1 MLYIKNN
8 VLIKQFILFSL
19 FFPFIDE
26 TLLRNLLKSNPDI
39 NPDYDFSSIESG
51 MNDLSHDL
59 SLVFSKYGIKG
70 LDTGDVIRDIIKV
83 FELNGYRKSLDS

>member
-1 MLYIKNN
+1 
-8 VLIKQFILFSL
+8 
-19 FFPFIDE
+19 
-26 TLLRNLLKSNPDI
+26 
-39 NPDYDFSSIESG
+39 

-70 LDTGDVIRDIIKV
+70 LDSGDAIRDIIKV